1 MKNLRRIKLKKTFQF
16 EVIFS
21 NKIGT
26 ESEKKRSWVVLVFF
40 HGKSKN
46 RSVSE
51 RNEGKKKIKPAPN
64 WTSSSYKRRPG
75 KKRKSRCI
83 Q

>member
-26 ESEKKRSWVVLVFF
+26 ESEKKRSSRVAVVFF

-46 RSVSE
+46 RGV
-51 RNEGKKKIKPAPN
+51 
-64 WTSSSYKRRPG
+64 
-75 KKRKSRCI
+75 
-83 Q
+83 

>member
-26 ESEKKRSWVVLVFF
+26 EFEKKRSSRVVVVFF

-46 RSVSE
+46 RGVSE
-51 RNEGKKKIKPAPN
+51 RNEGKKN
-64 WTSSSYKRRPG
+64 
-75 KKRKSRCI
+75 
-83 Q
+83 